1 MKQVVVYVH
10 GKGGSSEEANHYKS
24 LFKNSDVI
32 GYDYKSTTPWDAK
45 KEFKEY
51 FDTLKEKYDFVI
63 LLANSIGAFFSMSSL
78 TKEQIDVAFLISPI
92 VDMEKLI
99 YNMMKWANVTE
110 NELSLKK
117 EIVTNFNEVLSY
129 DYLCYVRDNPIKWD
143 VKTNILYGEFD
154 HLTSLE
160 TISSFAKRINATL
173 EIMKGGEH
181 WFHIEEE
188 MKFLDSWILK
198 IS

>member
-32 GYDYKSTTPWDAK
+32 SYDYKSTTPWDAK

-51 FDTLKEKYDFVI
+51 FDTLKKKYDFVI
-63 LLANSIGAFFSMSSL
+63 LLANSIRAFFSMSSL

-110 NELSLKK
+110 NELSLK
-117 EIVTNFNEVLSY
+117 ERNSY
-129 DYLCYVRDNPIKWD
+129 
-143 VKTNILYGEFD
+143 
-154 HLTSLE
+154 
-160 TISSFAKRINATL
+160 
-173 EIMKGGEH
+173 
-181 WFHIEEE
+181 
-188 MKFLDSWILK
+188 
-198 IS
+198 